1 MRGGS
6 TLNII
11 VCDDELAFA
20 NVLKE
25 KIEKICK
32 GEKINIKVETSG
44 SSLLKNKDL
53 DKLDAVFLDIEMP
66 GMDGIRIADEIRK
79 FNQYVHIVFV
89 SNREELVYQSLV
101 YRPFRFIR
109 KSKMNIELDEALK
122 ALVKDI
128 HEGNRYIVIG
138 NSSKSYKVHIA
149 DIIYIESSKHDI
161 TIHTEEEIICVRDTM
176 TRLEDVL
183 EKYYFIRIHSGYLV
197 NPKYIYSIGTKDVIL
212 DNKVELPISRHKI
225 ADTKKRFFE
234 YSRRNR

>member
-1 MRGGS
+1 M
-6 TLNII
+6 NII
-11 VCDDELAFA
+11 ICDDELAFA
-20 NVLKE
+20 NLLKE
-25 KIEKICK
+25 KIEEICM
-32 GEKINIKVETSG
+32 GEENKIKVETSG
-44 SSLLKNKDL
+44 ASLLKNKDL

-66 GMDGIRIADEIRK
+66 GMDGIKIADEIRK
-79 FNQYVHIVFV
+79 FNQYVHIVFI

-109 KSKMNIELDEALK
+109 KSKMNAELEEALK
-122 ALVKDI
+122 ALVK
-128 HEGNRYIVIG
+128 EVREASKYIVVG
-138 NSSKSYKVHIA
+138 NSSKSYNIYIS
-149 DIIYIESSKHDI
+149 DIIYIESSKHNI
-161 TIHTEEEIICVRDTM
+161 TIHTEKEIICVRDTM

>member
-25 KIEKICK
+25 KIEKICM

-44 SSLLKNKDL
+44 LSLLKNKDL

-66 GMDGIRIADEIRK
+66 GMDGIKIADEIRK

-89 SNREELVYQSLV
+89 SNREELVYQSLG
-101 YRPFRFIR
+101 YRPFRCIR
-109 KSKMNIELDEALK
+109 KSKMNIELGKALK

-128 HEGNRYIVIG
+128 HE
-138 NSSKSYKVHIA
+138 
-149 DIIYIESSKHDI
+149 
-161 TIHTEEEIICVRDTM
+161 
-176 TRLEDVL
+176 
-183 EKYYFIRIHSGYLV
+183 
-197 NPKYIYSIGTKDVIL
+197 
-212 DNKVELPISRHKI
+212 
-225 ADTKKRFFE
+225 
-234 YSRRNR
+234 